1 MTRPSTPASDPGDEG
16 FVATE
21 LVTGIALLLVPVAC
35 LVLTLPTWSERTT
48 TARAIARQVARLV
61 AGSGRC
67 DTAAARGLTE
77 VMARNL
83 GLAEGDAT
91 VALDCSPGGV
101 LAPGSQLEAVVT
113 VRMPGVALPAVGAVG
128 EWHWSAAHRQPV
140 DRYGSD
146 P

>member
-1 MTRPSTPASDPGDEG
+1 VTRSARFEPDAG

-21 LVTGIALLLVPVAC
+21 LVAGLALLLVPVAC
-35 LVLTLPTWSERTT
+35 VVLTLPTWSERTA

-61 AGSGRC
+61 AASGRC
-67 DTAAARGLTE
+67 DTQAARGLTE

-83 GLAEGDAT
+83 GLVDGDAS
-91 VALDCSPGGV
+91 VVLDCRPGVV
-101 LAPGSQLEAVVT
+101 LPPGTDLEAVVT
-113 VRMPGVALPAVGAVG
+113 VRMPGVALPAVGSVG
-128 EWHWSAAHRQPV
+128 EWHWSAAHREPV

>member
-1 MTRPSTPASDPGDEG
+1 VTSPAPRERADAG

-21 LVTGIALLLVPVAC
+21 MVAGLALLLVPVAC
-35 LVLTLPTWSERTT
+35 VVLTLPTWSERTV

-67 DTAAARGLTE
+67 DPDAARRLTA

-83 GLAEGDAT
+83 GLADGDAS
-91 VALDCSPGGV
+91 VVLDCRPGAVLPPGGD
-101 LAPGSQLEAVVT
+101 LEAVVT
-113 VRMPGVALPAVGAVG
+113 VRMPGVALPALGSVGG
-128 EWHWSAAHRQPV
+128 WHWSAAHRQPV